1 MGSPGSSV
9 RRQTVGA
16 MPWAGMFRPMHS
28 EPVSLRHLRRLC
40 FDVVQ
45 RSPTAAELRN
55 LAGAE
60 PGPVVER
67 LVRSREAMSAW
78 FEEELFYFLLLDNF
92 RPRGDTIERIPARL
106 QQGEM
111 DVRGVLGEI
120 LLSTGFSLR
129 NPGNDTFVTVVLE
142 QCLGY
147 RVQDARVKP
156 ILAAGKRVYDG
167 KKDKFLGVEAQAQA
181 DLVRIVIQHPDCT
194 RHLLNRHHQR
204 LLGTALPNGSADLDR
219 VHGDPGQFW
228 DVVSAWLQSP
238 AYMAQLDQP
247 RVKNERQFLRGMW
260 QDLLERTPGPEEMRN
275 LRNAMQSMADPAPLR
290 SVLAKVVLDSGQ
302 AKLPGPD
309 ETADPAGF
317 VTECFRRFLARDPG
331 EAERATFV
339 DAIAKQGAT
348 RQHVVRAL
356 IGSVEYRS
364 Y

>member
-1 MGSPGSSV
+1 MGWYPPTM
-9 RRQTVGA
+9 RA
-16 MPWAGMFRPMHS
+16 
-28 EPVSLRHLRRLC
+28 EPVSLRHLHRLC

-55 LAGAE
+55 LTGAE
-60 PGPVVER
+60 PRQVVER

-78 FEEELFYFLLLDNF
+78 FEEELYYFLLLDNF
-92 RPRGDTIERIPARL
+92 RPRGDAVERIPARL

-156 ILAAGKRVYDG
+156 VLAAGKRVYDG
-167 KKDKFLGVEAQAQA
+167 RKDRFLGADAQTQA
-181 DLVRIVIQHPDCT
+181 DLIRIVLEHVDCT
-194 RHLLNRHHQR
+194 RHLLSRHHQR
-204 LLGTALPNGSADLDR
+204 LLGAPLPADAPEVAV
-219 VHGDPGQFW
+219 VHGDPKRFW
-228 DVVSAWLQSP
+228 DVLTDWLVSP
-238 AYMAQLDQP
+238 AYVAMLATP
-247 RVKNERQFLRGMW
+247 RTKNERQFLRGMW
-260 QDLLERTPGPEEMRN
+260 QDLLERTPGPDEMRN

-302 AKLPGPD
+302 AKLPQGA
-309 ETADPAGF
+309 EEGVDPATC
-317 VTECFRRFLARDPG
+317 VTECFRRFLARDPVD
-331 EAERATFV
+331 AEREAFV
-339 DAIAKQGAT
+339 KALREQGAT

-356 IGSVEYRS
+356 VGSLEYRS